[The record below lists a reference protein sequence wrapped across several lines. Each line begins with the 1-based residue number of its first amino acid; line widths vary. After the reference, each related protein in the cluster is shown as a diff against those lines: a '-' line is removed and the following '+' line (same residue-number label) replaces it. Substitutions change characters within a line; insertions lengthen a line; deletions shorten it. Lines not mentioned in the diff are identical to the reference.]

1 MADEMKQAP
10 AAPAAPEHHLV
21 VVHPFG
27 DHARGSTITDPDEIA
42 SVLAGENHRHV
53 HRVFPR

>member
-1 MADEMKQAP
+1 MADETKQAP
-10 AAPAAPEHHLV
+10 AAPAAAEHHLV

-27 DHARGSTITDPDEIA
+27 DYARGAQITDVGEIA
-42 SVLAGENHRHV
+42 AVLAGENSRNV